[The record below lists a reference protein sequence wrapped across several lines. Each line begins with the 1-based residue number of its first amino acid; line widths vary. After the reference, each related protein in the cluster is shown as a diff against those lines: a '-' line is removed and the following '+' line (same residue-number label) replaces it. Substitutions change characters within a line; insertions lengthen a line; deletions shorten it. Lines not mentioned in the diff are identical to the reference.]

1 MKFRKDINGLRAV
14 AVVSV
19 VLFHFFPLLL
29 PGGFVGVD
37 IFFVISGYLMTS
49 IILTGIQ
56 NDNFSTLNF
65 YIARAN
71 RIVPALF
78 FICLVLTVFGWFFL
92 PPQDLKLLS
101 KHVGGSISFLSNMI
115 YLGESG
121 YFDTASKSKWLLHT
135 WSLSAEWQ
143 FYIIYPLFLILL
155 TKYLTREKLKYVILI
170 LTFVGFI
177 VNLIYS
183 YLAPEFSYFSLVTR
197 AWEMMI
203 GSIAFLFPAKYGK
216 AIQVKTVY
224 VGLLLLL
231 LSCLYLSEDIM
242 WPGYY
247 ALVPTLGTF
256 LILCAN
262 YQDNFLTAN
271 SFSQKMGRYS
281 YSIYLWHWPIVVGF
295 LYFELTG
302 FLLLFGLVSS
312 FVLGYLSYRYIE
324 VIQFNRRFYKIYN
337 LHKSIPLWLI
347 LIMGGIS
354 SSIFF
359 TNGALWHYS
368 TEIQSLNTQSSKH
381 NYTEACFNENSFG
394 CFFNA
399 EGISDELGDNSPDLI
414 LIGDSHSF
422 AILPRMVEMAALSGK
437 SLMYFG
443 SSACLPVPELV
454 AQGYNIDNCNAKLN
468 SFYED
473 FLKNHPTS
481 NIIVSARFP
490 IYFIGYNEGNY
501 SNPMMDVRSTNNT
514 VFSID
519 NIDKNSESLALAFK
533 GHFCSLA
540 EEHNVYV
547 IKTGPEFGVNI
558 PNEMTKALMSG
569 NKENISLALSAHNI
583 RNIFITK
590 MLSELED
597 ECAVTVLETNSY
609 LCNDTVCPASA
620 DGKPLYKDDDHLNY
634 EGAKLLSPIF
644 TNILHNL

>member
-1 MKFRKDINGLRAV
+1 MKFRKDINGLRAI

-19 VLFHFFPLLL
+19 VLFHFSPTLL

-49 IILTGIQ
+49 IILTGIE
-56 NDNFSTLNF
+56 NNNFSPLNF

-78 FICLVLTVFGWFFL
+78 FLCLVVTVFGWFFL
-92 PPQDLKLLS
+92 SPQDLKLLS
-101 KHVGGSISFLSNMI
+101 KHVVGSISFLSNML

-135 WSLSAEWQ
+135 WSLSVEWQ
-143 FYIIYPLFLILL
+143 FYIIYPLLLIVL
-155 TKYLTREKLKYVILI
+155 TKYLTIVKLKYVILF
-170 LTFVGFI
+170 LTFIGFI

-183 YLAPEFSYFSLVTR
+183 YIAPEFSYFSLVTR

-216 AIQVKTVY
+216 ALQIKTVY
-224 VGLLLLL
+224 AGLLLLL
-231 LSCLYLSEDIM
+231 LSFLCLSDDFM

-247 ALVPTLGTF
+247 ALVPILGTF
-256 LILCAN
+256 LILQAN
-262 YQDNFLTAN
+262 HQDSFLTAN
-271 SFSQKMGRYS
+271 FFSQSIGRYS

-302 FLLLFGLVSS
+302 ILLLLGLVSS
-312 FVLGYLSYRYIE
+312 FVLGYLSYSCIE
-324 VIQFNRRFYKIYN
+324 VIRFKSRFYNLYN
-337 LHKSIPLWLI
+337 LHKSIPVWLI

-354 SSIFF
+354 SYIFL

-368 TEIQSLNTQSSKH
+368 PKIQSINTQSTDH
-381 NYTEACFNENSFG
+381 NYAEACFNDNSFG
-394 CFFNA
+394 CFFNT
-399 EGISDELGDNSPDLI
+399 EGNRDELGDKTPDLI

-422 AILPRMVEMAALSGK
+422 AILPRVVETAAISGK

-443 SSACLPVPELV
+443 SSACLPVPNLV
-454 AQGYNIDNCNAKLN
+454 AQGYNIDSCNDKLN
-468 SFYED
+468 YFYKG
-473 FLKNHPTS
+473 FLKHHPKS
-481 NIIVSARFP
+481 NIIVAARFP
-490 IYFIGYNEGNY
+490 IYFVGYNEGNY
-501 SNPMMDVRSTNNT
+501 SNPMMDIRSTEKHL
-514 VFSID
+514 FSID
-519 NIDKNSESLALAFK
+519 NIDNNSERLAIAFNS
-533 GHFCSLA
+533 HFCALA

-547 IKTGPEFGVNI
+547 IETGPEFGVNI

-569 NKENISLALSAHNI
+569 NKKDISLPLHTYNG
-583 RNIFITK
+583 RNIMITN
-590 MLSELED
+590 MLSELAQ
-597 ECAVTVLETNSY
+597 ECAVTVLETKSY
-609 LCNDTVCPASA
+609 LCDDTKCPASV

-634 EGAKLLSPIF
+634 AGTKLLSPIL